1 MTAKKSAESV
11 RPHRKLGDGLNYTF
25 DYEYD
30 SENYAHRLLRAGD
43 RRYEYDAN
51 GNIVLEHDG
60 ENADAGD
67 GGRSHKINVEAD
79 NVYSTDYGWGLFR
92 DTRNGMAKN
101 AKYRRYYTW
110 NEKNQLVSSSDA
122 QYTINYVY
130 GQDGQRAAKYTAQS
144 EALYFN
150 KMWSHHTDG
159 GNAYLGGHNIKNI
172 YLGETRI
179 VTKLAAGHETT
190 VHEEVYKQF
199 FYHSDHLGSAA
210 LITDYRGDEYQR
222 LEYTPYGE
230 IWVEEQRVKNEALV
244 YLPYKF
250 TGKERD
256 EETGLYYYGARY
268 LDPKYSRWISVDPA
282 LGEYVPGAGKS
293 NEADKLPGMGGLF
306 NSVNGNLYHYA
317 ANNPVRYTDP
327 TGMAAYDE
335 FDSMD
340 AAAKDWAKTYADDS
354 IVQGNEMGSSIFMM
368 VKDGKVKFFYNIP
381 YEGTLIENPEEK
393 ILRKTCDINRNIDEG
408 YEKEGATVFVVSA
421 IHSHANWDPRFNDEN
436 PSKMD
441 KEGVESDS
449 STYRFYARR
458 EYVVTPG
465 GYLKEFDKN
474 GVTRIVS
481 SSILRDIRQDI
492 PKKLKQSIGYDA
504 FINAWATKIYHEDEY
519 YPY

>member
-1 MTAKKSAESV
+1 MRGNYRTSQTYGYDALYQLTSAEGATTYNPHASSTPEYVSKYTQLFSFDAAGFGNMTVKKSTESV

-30 SENYAHRLLRAGD
+30 SEKYAHRLLRAGD

-92 DTRNGMAKN
+92 DTRNGVAKN
-101 AKYRRYYTW
+101 ARYRRYYTW
-110 NEKNQLVSSSDA
+110 NEKNQLVSTSDA
-122 QYTINYVY
+122 QYTVNYVY

-144 EALYFN
+144 ETLYFN

-179 VTKLAAGHETT
+179 VTKLAAGGERTI
-190 VHEEVYKQF
+190 HEEYYKQF
-199 FYHSDHLGSAA
+199 YYHSDHLGSAA

-230 IWVEEQRVKNEALV
+230 IWVEEQKVKNEALV

-268 LDPKYSRWISVDPA
+268 LDAKYSRWLSTDPA
-282 LGEYVPGAGKS
+282 LGDYVSKASKGQ
-293 NEADKLPGMGGLF
+293 GGIF
-306 NSVNGNLYHYA
+306 NALNLNLYHYA
-317 ANNPVRYTDP
+317 NNNPLRYTDP
-327 TGMAAYDE
+327 SGESVMDWVHTGLDIVGFIPGVGDIADGVNAVIYLCEGDYVNAALSAT
-335 FDSMD
+335 SMIPVVGD
-340 AAAKDWAKTYADDS
+340 A
-354 IVQGNEMGSSIFMM
+354 
-368 VKDGKVKFFYNIP
+368 
-381 YEGTLIENPEEK
+381 
-393 ILRKTCDINRNIDEG
+393 
-408 YEKEGATVFVVSA
+408 VS
-421 IHSHANWDPRFNDEN
+421 
-436 PSKMD
+436 K
-441 KEGVESDS
+441 G
-449 STYRFYARR
+449 
-458 EYVVTPG
+458 
-465 GYLKEFDKN
+465 
-474 GVTRIVS
+474 
-481 SSILRDIRQDI
+481 
-492 PKKLKQSIGYDA
+492 
-504 FINAWATKIYHEDEY
+504 
-519 YPY
+519 